1 MATTTNF
8 AVEKPTVGGYRNT
21 WGGTLNTGL
30 DKLTELLALAL
41 PIGSVQMYTKG
52 NGTAPTATTN
62 GGTWLVCD
70 GSALIQNNYP
80 DLYGVIGIT
89 YGNGGN
95 ASTHFNL
102 PDLRARVPIGYNAS
116 VIDNGSVNVRSA
128 RAISTTTGGTETHT
142 LTDTQIPKHQHP
154 ITDNGHI
161 HPIDA
166 TTTHYHVGD
175 QTGGKT
181 GMKSLV
187 ITDDGHSHTA
197 EYVNDWSSGSG
208 TYRLDI
214 DSAGGVDGTW
224 TSDPADTGITI
235 ADHDHSLTTDA
246 KTTGI
251 TTTQTNPARITT
263 TNDQPDGDASHN
275 IMQPYLVVNYII
287 LAKHPSF

>member
-1 MATTTNF
+1 MSTFTYIVKVASGKFTIDGSS
-8 AVEKPTVGGYRNT
+8 AP
-21 WGGTLNTGL
+21 
-30 DKLTELLALAL
+30 KLTFRDGDTFVFDQADASNSGHILQFSATSNNS
-41 PIGSVQMYTKG
+41 GSSEY
-52 NGTAPTATTN
+52 
-62 GGTWLVCD
+62 
-70 GSALIQNNYP
+70 
-80 DLYGVIGIT
+80 
-89 YGNGGN
+89 
-95 ASTHFNL
+95 
-102 PDLRARVPIGYNAS
+102 
-116 VIDNGSVNVRSA
+116 
-128 RAISTTTGGTETHT
+128 TTGVT
-142 LTDTQIPKHQHP
+142 
-154 ITDNGHI
+154 
-161 HPIDA
+161 
-166 TTTHYHVGD
+166 
-175 QTGGKT
+175 KT

-263 TNDQPDGDASHN
+263 TNDQPDGDGSHN

-287 LAKHPSF
+287 LAKHPTF